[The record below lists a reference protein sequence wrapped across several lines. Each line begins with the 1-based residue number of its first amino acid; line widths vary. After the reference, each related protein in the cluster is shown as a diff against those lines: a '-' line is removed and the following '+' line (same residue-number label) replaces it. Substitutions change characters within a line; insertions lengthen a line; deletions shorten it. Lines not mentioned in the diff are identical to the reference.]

1 LDCICIQSQHELP
14 KGCVIDYEIMFEK
27 VIQKKFES
35 LVEAMGKNWKKEI
48 EGLSTMDQW
57 F

>member
-1 LDCICIQSQHELP
+1 
-14 KGCVIDYEIMFEK
+14 MFEK

-48 EGLSTMDQW
+48 DGLQTMDQW